1 MKPAAPSNRLS
12 GEKSPYL
19 LQHAGNPVDW
29 HPWSEE
35 AFARARREDK
45 PVFLSVGYS
54 TCHWCHVMAHE
65 SFEDPEVARLLNDAF
80 ICVKVDREERPDI
93 DKVYMTVCQL
103 LTGSGGWP
111 LTVVLTPDRHP
122 FFAATYIPRE
132 NRFGRVGML
141 DLIPQIERVWKTRRD
156 DILSSTREILA
167 AVRKTARAAGPEDLS
182 KDLAAD
188 AFAELRASFDETHG
202 GFGPAPKFPI
212 PHHLCFLLRHW
223 KRHGSAEAL
232 RMAERTLQAMRS
244 GGLYDHLG
252 FGFHRYSTD
261 ASWLV
266 PHFEKMLYDQALLAI
281 ACTEACQ
288 ATGKDE
294 YEKTA
299 REILAYVSRDL
310 TAPEGGFYSA
320 EDADSEGEEGRFYL
334 WTEAEIRRVLA
345 PEEADAAIRFFRVR
359 GDGNF
364 IEEAAGRRNGKN
376 ILHTKG
382 TVEEAA
388 AEAGRS
394 ADECM
399 GILER
404 ARRKLLVAREER
416 PRPHRDDKILTD
428 WNGLMIAAFARAAS
442 VFDDAAYLDAADRA
456 ADFILRGMGAPD
468 GRLLHRYRDGQAA
481 ILANLDDYAFLIWG
495 LIELYEAG
503 FASARLEA
511 AVRLQEEQD
520 RRFWDRA
527 AGGYFF
533 TPEDG
538 EDLLFRQKDIHD
550 GAIPSGNAVS
560 LLNLLRLAR
569 MTVRPGL
576 EDRAARLA
584 RAFASQLQRF
594 PSGYSHFMIGLDFL
608 TGPTAEIVIAGD
620 LQKKDARDMVRS
632 LRRRFLPNKV
642 VIFRHS
648 GGGAAG
654 GSGPAEFADGMQAV
668 GGRATAYVCVNQACS
683 RPTQDI
689 DEMLR
694 LLDSAGIGRAS

>member
-1 MKPAAPSNRLS
+1 MKPAAHTNRLI

-29 HPWSEE
+29 HPWGEE
-35 AFARARREDK
+35 AFARALREDK

-80 ICVKVDREERPDI
+80 VCVKVDREERPDI

-111 LTVVLTPDRHP
+111 LTVVMTPDKHP

-141 DLIPQIERVWKTRRD
+141 ELIPQIERVWKTRRGD
-156 DILSSTREILA
+156 VLSSTRQILA
-167 AVRKTARAAGPEDLS
+167 AVQKTVRAAGQGDLS
-182 KDLAAD
+182 QDLPAD

-212 PHHLCFLLRHW
+212 PHHLCFLLRFW

-232 RMAERTLQAMRS
+232 RMAERTLQAMRA
-244 GGLYDHLG
+244 GGLCDHLG

-266 PHFEKMLYDQALLAI
+266 PHFEKMLYDQALLVI
-281 ACTEACQ
+281 AYAEAFQ

-294 YEKTA
+294 YGRTA
-299 REILAYVSRDL
+299 REILAYVARDL

-334 WTEAEIRRVLA
+334 WTEAELRRVLA
-345 PEEADAAIRFFRVR
+345 PGEADIAIRFFHVR
-359 GDGNF
+359 RDGNYLD
-364 IEEAAGRRNGKN
+364 EATGRKRGEN
-376 ILHTKG
+376 ILHAKRT
-382 TVEEAA
+382 EAEMA
-388 AEAGRS
+388 AEAGVD
-394 ADECM
+394 AAEWAAA
-399 GILER
+399 LER
-404 ARRKLLVAREER
+404 ARRKLFEAREKR
-416 PRPHRDDKILTD
+416 VRPHRDDKILTD
-428 WNGLMIAAFARAAS
+428 WNGLAIAAFARAAA
-442 VFDDAAYLDAADRA
+442 VFGEAAYLKAADRA
-456 ADFILRGMGAPD
+456 AGFILQEMGARD

-481 ILANLDDYAFLIWG
+481 IPANLDDYAFTIWG

-503 FASARLEA
+503 FELSHLREA
-511 AVRLQEEQD
+511 LRLQEEQN
-520 RRFWDRA
+520 RHFWDGA

-533 TPEDG
+533 TPDDG
-538 EDLLFRQKDIHD
+538 EALLVRQKDIHD

-569 MTVRPGL
+569 MTGRPDL

-584 RAFASQLQRF
+584 RAFASQLRGY
-594 PSGYSHFMIGLDFL
+594 PSGHSHFLIGLDFL
-608 TGPTAEIVIAGD
+608 AGPAAEIVIAGD
-620 LQKKDARDMVRS
+620 LKQQDAQDMLRS
-632 LRRRFLPNKV
+632 LRKAFLPNKV
-642 VIFRHS
+642 VIFRHAGEATSSTS
-648 GGGAAG
+648 GLFG
-654 GSGPAEFADGMQAV
+654 FADGMKAID
-668 GGRATAYVCVNQACS
+668 GRATAYVCVNQACS
-683 RPTQDI
+683 RPTQDSG
-689 DEMLR
+689 EMLR
-694 LLDSAGIGRAS
+694 LLDPDRVRS